1 MQILLTC
8 DTSMFRS
15 HNDVEERCI
24 SERPIFRGRD
34 VRELSWFGSSN
45 CPLSTYDTDRFDRV
59 CYSTVSTKSFMQ
71 LVLSRHNNVLMLA
84 YRRGRTSW
92 VGVELLLRLQTTN
105 AVFIAAVFIQ
115 NFDLGR
121 ILHFY

>member
-1 MQILLTC
+1 
-8 DTSMFRS
+8 MFRS
-15 HNDVEERCI
+15 HNDVEERCM
-24 SERPIFRGRD
+24 SEAPIIRGRD

-45 CPLSTYDTDRFDRV
+45 CPLSTYDIDRFDRV

-84 YRRGRTSW
+84 HRRGRTSW
-92 VGVELLLRLQTTN
+92 VGIELLPRLQTTN
-105 AVFIAAVFIQ
+105 AVFIAAVFIK